1 MENVSSLSCF
11 VFVLVTRATV
21 DRPSYKMGSDSPFF
35 KVASLLTKTRVNVA
49 KSLNQTPRIV
59 SRMVLRG
66 CHGHEEAIEQSSA
79 LEIALEINFI
89 FPHF

>member
-1 MENVSSLSCF
+1 
-11 VFVLVTRATV
+11 
-21 DRPSYKMGSDSPFF
+21 MGSDSPFF

-79 LEIALEINFI
+79 LEIALEKFHISALLTYYSLYYTM
-89 FPHF
+89 HLK

>member
-1 MENVSSLSCF
+1 MANVSSLSCF
-11 VFVLVTRATV
+11 AFVLVTQATV

-35 KVASLLTKTRVNVA
+35 KVARLQKTRMRVT

-66 CHGHEEAIEQSSA
+66 CHGHEEAIEQSST
-79 LEIALEINFI
+79 LEIALEINFM